1 MKGRSWLAGYGIVAA
16 VHLAAIAAGWD
27 TVRFVTKPM
36 LMVILVVWFAVTS
49 SGGTDMP
56 TLKLRHTKRSWIIS
70 ALIFSWLGDVFLMI
84 QGGSGFIAGLSSF
97 LLAHACYVIFFLL
110 VRRRSGVPRKWN
122 GYILAAV
129 VIYIASFNYYLL
141 PALDFALKVPVL
153 VYSIIIGTMFIA
165 VFHASP
171 RNNNWHNLAITGA
184 LLFIISDS
192 ILAVNTF
199 LEPFGAADL
208 LIMSTYILAQAF
220 LASGAAIW
228 LRTAHKS

>member
-1 MKGRSWLAGYGIVAA
+1 
-16 VHLAAIAAGWD
+16 
-27 TVRFVTKPM
+27 
-36 LMVILVVWFAVTS
+36 
-49 SGGTDMP
+49 
-56 TLKLRHTKRSWIIS
+56 
-70 ALIFSWLGDVFLMI
+70 
-84 QGGSGFIAGLSSF
+84 
-97 LLAHACYVIFFLL
+97 
-110 VRRRSGVPRKWN
+110 VPRKWN

>member
-1 MKGRSWLAGYGIVAA
+1 MKGRGWLAGYGIVAA

-36 LMVILVVWFAVTS
+36 LMVILVSWFMIVTAGS
-49 SGGTDMP
+49 AS
-56 TLKLRHTKRSWIIS
+56 LRTWIIS

-129 VIYIASFNYYLL
+129 VIYVASFNYYLL

-171 RNNNWHNLAITGA
+171 RNNIWHNLAITGA

-208 LIMSTYILAQAF
+208 LIMTTYILAQAF